1 MKKAEAFYRL
11 DEFLDAFKSKLD
23 SPVTRENGNSGEF
36 RWSGDQ
42 DYPELMTQ
50 QLHCLLLKLDRK
62 MKAGNDIQKAFNLLR
77 GFASAFSVK
86 YGDFEI
92 GISREHATGDLSL
105 DLSDLF
111 IMIGRASKSRDT
123 VSVILVDEVQYLTK
137 DDLSALIIALHKIF
151 QEQLPLLFFGA
162 GLPQLAKLAGETRS
176 YAERLFDFPVID
188 KLDHQSAKQ
197 ALEIPAK
204 EESVKFEKQA
214 IDEILKQ
221 TECYP
226 FFLQVW
232 GSCSWDVA
240 EKSPITLFDV
250 KRATNDAVNALDT
263 GFFKVRYDRLTSRQ
277 QEYVRAIAE
286 VGHLPATST
295 EVANILNITIKKAAP
310 IRDEIIKKGMALSP
324 SWGKI
329 TFSVPKFD
337 EFLRR
342 IIPGKDFHTK
352 SKP

>member
-1 MKKAEAFYRL
+1 
-11 DEFLDAFKSKLD
+11 
-23 SPVTRENGNSGEF
+23 
-36 RWSGDQ
+36 
-42 DYPELMTQ
+42 
-50 QLHCLLLKLDRK
+50 
-62 MKAGNDIQKAFNLLR
+62 
-77 GFASAFSVK
+77 
-86 YGDFEI
+86 
-92 GISREHATGDLSL
+92 
-105 DLSDLF
+105 
-111 IMIGRASKSRDT
+111 MIGRASKSRDT

-250 KRATNDAVNALDT
+250 KRATNML
-263 GFFKVRYDRLTSRQ
+263 RQ
-277 QEYVRAIAE
+277 RFINY
-286 VGHLPATST
+286 
-295 EVANILNITIKKAAP
+295 
-310 IRDEIIKKGMALSP
+310 IIKP
-324 SWGKI
+324 CI
-329 TFSVPKFD
+329 TQ
-337 EFLRR
+337 R
-342 IIPGKDFHTK
+342 
-352 SKP
+352 